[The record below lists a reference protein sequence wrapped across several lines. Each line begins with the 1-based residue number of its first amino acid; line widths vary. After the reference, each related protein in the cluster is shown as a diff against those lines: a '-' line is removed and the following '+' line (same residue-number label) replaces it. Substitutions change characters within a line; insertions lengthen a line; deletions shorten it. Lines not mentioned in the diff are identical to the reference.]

1 MDIYTLDEKMFK
13 DELVDEFA
21 SAIWTE
27 RYFGDGDFELSV
39 PATEEMLGILPK
51 DQIMWCEGSREP
63 MILETRDVENGVLKT
78 TGITI
83 TQWLNNR
90 FIRASADPKIR
101 DWQFSRTPGDALR
114 HIVQEMCCYG
124 SNYLSGLIPIGI
136 PVGTL
141 TRFEVP
147 GLQAITTDFSGAVV
161 DFSVPY
167 GPVYDALNQI
177 ATTYEVGMSTHL
189 DNAFDDHFTLTFES
203 YKGVDRT
210 SAQSVNPVIQFSAE
224 MDTFTNIH
232 DLESV
237 TDHKNYTVIFTTN
250 APTTYSSGPGVGDAA
265 TGKEGFSLRAFQGWA
280 DGVNP
285 ETLTDEQILSLLMQQ
300 AQTEL
305 KAHKVIKLV
314 DGEIIQAE
322 GVEYGTDFF
331 MGDLVEVVGNL
342 GTLQT
347 ARVTEYIRT
356 QDVAGER
363 SYPGLTF
370 LD

>member
-1 MDIYTLDEKMFK
+1 MDITTLDGGFFK
-13 DELVDEFA
+13 KDTIDEFE

-39 PATEEMLGILPK
+39 PATEEMLDVLPK
-51 DQIMWCEGSREP
+51 DQMMWCKGSIEP
-63 MILETRDVENGVLKT
+63 MILETRDVENGFLKT

-83 TQWLNNR
+83 TKWLNNR
-90 FIRASADPKIR
+90 FIRTSADPKIK
-101 DWQFSRTPGDALR
+101 DWQFSKTPGDALR
-114 HIVQEMCCYG
+114 HIVQEMCCSG
-124 SNYLSGLIPIGI
+124 STYLDGTIPIGI

-141 TRFEVP
+141 TRFIVP

-177 ATTYEVGMSTHL
+177 ATTYEIGMSTHL
-189 DNAFDDHFTLTFES
+189 DSVSDESFTLTFES

-210 SAQSVNPVIQFSAE
+210 SAQSVNPVIQFSAK

-237 TDHKNYTVIFTTN
+237 TDHRNLTFIFISN
-250 APTTYSSGPGVGDAA
+250 APGTYAAGPGLGDAA
-265 TGKEGFSLRAFQGWA
+265 TGIEGFNLRAFQGWA
-280 DGVNP
+280 DNVNP
-285 ETLTDEQILSLLMQQ
+285 EGLTDAQILALLNQQ

-305 KAHKVIKLV
+305 KAHKVVKLV
-314 DGEIIQAE
+314 DGEIVQVD

-356 QDVAGER
+356 QDAAGER